1 MTRSD
6 DVVWEAR
13 VQLAQIRSSLDNLNL
28 SSTIDAPLD
37 IAVDRACERADRSDP
52 PPSLQ
57 DLAAQLVADAYRNG
71 PPQLG
76 LLPHDHALAEAILV
90 LERGYVGFHGRGY
103 HASLVDAQSHPNGVA
118 FVLQSLGEAL
128 KLRFRIATAERAVA
142 RIIDRCSWET
152 KCDMVRCLQVEYG
165 DVRAAAIMTCPP
177 EQFARH
183 IAQLVMKLHG
193 V

>member
-1 MTRSD
+1 MTPSD
-6 DVVWEAR
+6 EVVWQAH

-52 PPSLQ
+52 PPSMQ
-57 DLAAQLVADAYRNG
+57 ELAAQLVADAYRNG

-76 LLPHDHALAEAILV
+76 LLPCDHALAEAILV
-90 LERGYVGFHGRGY
+90 LDRGYVGSHGRGY
-103 HASLVDAQSHPNGVA
+103 HASLVDSRSHPNGVA

-128 KLRFRIATAERAVA
+128 KLRFRAAAAERAVT
-142 RIIDRCSWET
+142 RVIDRCSWEV
-152 KCDMVRCLQVEYG
+152 KCAMVRCLQMEHG
-165 DVRAAAIMTCPP
+165 DVLAAAIRTCPP
-177 EQFARH
+177 EQFARQ
-183 IAQLVMKLHG
+183 IGQLVIQLHG